1 MGGTW
6 VSRLNRGGGSHNQ
19 SAALS
24 VGWELEWNGE
34 EGVSIQG
41 EGGGAPF
48 NPFAFQSPPIPMLF
62 FRLDAPVLLRL
73 NNNSQA
79 KDPFDRALQMKF
91 NWKLH
96 QFNSQLNHIGF
107 LCVHV

>member
-1 MGGTW
+1 MGGVGGCGALTI
-6 VSRLNRGGGSHNQ
+6 NRPLYRWDGN
-19 SAALS
+19 
-24 VGWELEWNGE
+24 WNGM
-34 EGVSIQG
+34 GRRGYPSRG
-41 EGGGAPF
+41 RGGAPF

-91 NWKLH
+91 NLKLH
-96 QFNSQLNHIGF
+96 
-107 LCVHV
+107 

>member
-1 MGGTW
+1 MGVTW

-96 QFNSQLNHIGF
+96 
-107 LCVHV
+107 